1 MIRQGSD
8 SSGAGGRV
16 VAVIQARMGSSRLPG
31 KVLLDLS
38 GRTMLARV
46 VRRAGRASRIDEV
59 VVATSVAPGDD
70 PIVAECERLG
80 VACFRGSE
88 QDVLRRYYEAAAHHR
103 ADAVVRITSDCPLI
117 DPEVTDRV
125 IGAFFEHVPDYA
137 SNILRRT
144 YPRGLDTEVMTRATL
159 ARAFHE
165 ATEPYQRTH
174 VTPYIYQHPESF
186 RLLGVTGS
194 PDESAH
200 RWTVDSPDD
209 LELIRA
215 VYERMGGDDGFSW
228 RDVRRLFEREP
239 WLADLNRHV
248 RHKELVEG

>member
-1 MIRQGSD
+1 VIKQGSD
-8 SSGAGGRV
+8 PSASEPRV
-16 VAVIQARMGSSRLPG
+16 VAVIQARMGSTRLPG

-38 GRTMLARV
+38 GRTVLARV
-46 VRRAGRASRIDEV
+46 VRRASRAALVDEV

-70 PIVAECERLG
+70 PIVEECERLG

-88 QDVLRRYYEAAAHHR
+88 QDVLKRYHETAAACR
-103 ADAVVRITSDCPLI
+103 ADVVVRITADCPLI

-125 IGAFFEHVPDYA
+125 VGAFFEHEPDYA

-144 YPRGLDTEVMTRATL
+144 YPRGLDTEVMLRATL
-159 ARAFHE
+159 ARAFQE

-186 RLLGVTGS
+186 RLLAVTGS
-194 PDESAH
+194 RDESAH

-209 LELIRA
+209 LALIRA
-215 VYERMGGDDGFSW
+215 VYQRMGGDDAFSW
-228 RDVRRLFEREP
+228 LDVCRLFEQEP